1 MVDKEETNL
10 AFQLQS
16 RMEFWNTWASRVC
29 NGDPTLNCGE
39 EACHASCDAL
49 LDHPSCVHC
58 FQTPRGI
65 TGNCMLQEELIAHF
79 LETDCETPVEEIQP
93 FLQEYKVLK
102 ARLLGNESMSRS
114 GAGVDGHMFIGL
126 LQARDI
132 VQEIHSLLPWSQTTS
147 ILAKP
152 KLVKDTVKKLQ
163 DHLEYLRKENARAT
177 AAAVRMRQTWVT
189 LSRLIGDTLV
199 VLQDPAIS
207 PSVAQTRALATLTR
221 SRTHDLLFRAAQLPP
236 VPLLGI
242 DDQ

>member
-1 MVDKEETNL
+1 MAASWIENIPIEMVDKEETNL

-114 GAGVDGHMFIGL
+114 GAGVDGHMFI
-126 LQARDI
+126 
-132 VQEIHSLLPWSQTTS
+132 ETTS